1 MLSTLGKVLVGAVV
15 VGVGAVLVKTALDD
29 RKTYTT
35 INGTNNEPAEEKTLV
50 ERLKERASDCATRFA
65 VFVAK
70 HIDDIQNSAAV
81 IELVAGV
88 IELGYDIKRLTN
100 KDKILKKLEVIENS
114 MYDRG
119 YAEGSHDKWQ
129 EAIEHLCSSAD
140 NGKPLIVTSDE
151 TPIRT
156 FRVINEEIKK

>member
-35 INGTNNEPAEEKTLV
+35 INGTNDEPTEEKSLV
-50 ERLKERASDCATRFA
+50 GRLKERASNCATRFA

-81 IELVAGV
+81 IGLVAGV
-88 IELGYDIKRLTN
+88 IELGYDIKKLTN
-100 KDKILKKLEVIENS
+100 KDKVLKKLETIEKDTYNN
-114 MYDRG
+114 G
-119 YAEGSHDKWQ
+119 YIAGSKDKMQ
-129 EAIEHLCSSAD
+129 EAIECLCYSAD
-140 NGKPLIVTSDE
+140 NGKTLTVTSEE

-156 FRVINEEIKK
+156 FRVINKEIKK